1 MKIWRLKAP
10 GGSSAARWMQWR
22 TNTSGL
28 RMPRFAVSS
37 GVTAAFAVTLI
48 LLLGVAAAYAQ
59 LPEPKAHTFPLGGN
73 RAAVWV
79 VAQLHILF
87 AAFILGAPIFIV
99 VSEILG
105 WLSGENYAARYRYER
120 QAKEVTKVTVILYSM
135 TALTGGLFIF
145 VLLATYPQSTAWLI
159 NHFFAVF
166 AIIYPLLFIAETIIL
181 YLYWYTWDA
190 LQGPKKGRHIALGAL
205 LNIVGLVTLFVIDGP
220 TSFMNT
226 PVKSAEGLDLKTF
239 IETTATLWD
248 KFDNDTWWPL
258 NIHRTVGNVLF
269 GRFIAVLIAAYM
281 YLASKTDEDRA
292 FYDWFGFVG
301 NMIGVG
307 ALLVLPFAGYLL
319 AYELCDYDA
328 SICPYMMADQLSMF
342 FEMQGA
348 MVGLI
353 FLASNYY
360 IWLSMKRIEGIER
373 IRMSLA
379 TLLLMVS
386 VPVVFMMVW
395 TKFPIPD
402 KMAFIIP
409 AVYVGAWLL
418 IGKIILWTV
427 SSQTM
432 VKVAFLMVIIG
443 NAIWMTPHAFVATQ
457 ALAPDDGSLSLP
469 HGEVSLGFI
478 TISWDMLALMPA
490 KNAAAFTLVFVT
502 IINYIMY
509 NRALRNGRIIWGKID
524 FVSQFVLVFLAFSA
538 IWTMGLMGVVRE
550 LTRKY
555 FHVFNLQYDFT
566 PESFTPTLAY
576 SSWLIT
582 GITVTFYIIV
592 SFAIVLTLRTGK
604 DKAVAEVPKWVP
616 VPAGAK

>member
-1 MKIWRLKAP
+1 MKK
-10 GGSSAARWMQWR
+10 
-22 TNTSGL
+22 
-28 RMPRFAVSS
+28 S
-37 GVTAAFAVTLI
+37 GVPHI
-48 LLLGVAAAYAQ
+48 LLLAAGLLLIAAAAAYAQ
-59 LPEPKAHTFPLGGN
+59 VPTPKAHDFPMGGN

-79 VAQLHILF
+79 VGQLHILF

-105 WLSGENYAARYRYER
+105 WKSGDLRYER
-120 QAKEVTKVTVILYSM
+120 LAKEVTKVTVILYSM

-145 VLLATYPQSTAWLI
+145 VLLATYGQFTLWLV

-166 AIIYPLLFIAETIIL
+166 AIIYPLLFIGETIVL
-181 YLYWYTWDA
+181 YLYWYTWDT
-190 LQGPKKGRHIALGAL
+190 LQGPKKMRHIALGIL
-205 LNIVGLVTLFVIDGP
+205 LNVVGLATLFVIDGP

-226 PVKSAEGLDLKTF
+226 PAKAAEGGVELRTF

-248 KFDNDTWWPL
+248 KMNNYSWWPL
-258 NIHRTVGNVLF
+258 NIHRTVGNVVF
-269 GRFIAVLIAAYM
+269 GGFIAGLIAAYM
-281 YLASKTDEDRA
+281 YLAAKTEEERA

-307 ALLVLPFAGYLL
+307 ALLLLPFAGYLL

-328 SICPYMMADQLSMF
+328 SICPYMMSDQLSMF

-373 IRMSLA
+373 IRMSVA
-379 TLLLMVS
+379 TMLLMIT
-386 VPVVFMMVW
+386 VPVVFMGIW
-395 TKFPIPD
+395 TIWPIPD
-402 KMAFIIP
+402 IMALIVP
-409 AVYVGAWLL
+409 VAYVAIWLI
-418 IGKIILWTV
+418 IGKFIPWTV
-427 SSQTM
+427 SSRTM
-432 VKVAFLMVIIG
+432 VKTAFLMVIIG

-469 HGEVSLGFI
+469 HGELSLGFI
-478 TISWDMLALMPA
+478 TISWGDLALMPA

-502 IINYIMY
+502 IVNYIMY
-509 NRALRNGRIIWGKID
+509 NRALRQGRIIWGKID

-538 IWTMGLMGVVRE
+538 IWTMGLMGTVRE

-555 FHVFNLQYDFT
+555 FHVFNLVYDFT
-566 PESFTPTLAY
+566 PESYTPTLAY
-576 SSWLIT
+576 SSWVIT
-582 GITVTFYIIV
+582 GITVVFYIIV
-592 SFAIVLTLRTGK
+592 SFAIILTLKTGK
-604 DKAVAEVPKWVP
+604 EKAHAATPKGMPVVAGVE
-616 VPAGAK
+616 

>member
-1 MKIWRLKAP
+1 MKIWQRSLLIVA
-10 GGSSAARWMQWR
+10 
-22 TNTSGL
+22 GL
-28 RMPRFAVSS
+28 LVV
-37 GVTAAFAVTLI
+37 GTAAN
-48 LLLGVAAAYAQ
+48 AQ
-59 LPEPKAHTFPLGGN
+59 LPDPQAHEFPYAGN

-79 VAQLHILF
+79 VAQMHILF
-87 AAFILGAPIFIV
+87 AAFILGAPIFV
-99 VSEILG
+99 VISEILG
-105 WLSGENYAARYRYER
+105 WRNKDARYER
-120 QAKEVTKVTVILYSM
+120 LAKEVTKVTVILYSM

-145 VLLATYPQSTAWLI
+145 VLLATYPQFTAWLI

-166 AIIYPLLFIAETIIL
+166 AVIYPLLFIAETIIL

-190 LQGPKKGRHIALGAL
+190 LQGPKKLRHIAIGVL
-205 LNIVGLVTLFVIDGP
+205 LNVIGLTTLIVIDGP
-220 TSFMNT
+220 TAFMNT
-226 PVKSAEGLDLKTF
+226 PSKVAEGGMDLRTF

-248 KFDNDTWWPL
+248 KMNNYSWWPL
-258 NIHRTVGNVLF
+258 NIHRTVGNVVF
-269 GRFIAVLIAAYM
+269 GGFITGLIAAYM
-281 YLASKTDEDRA
+281 YLMAKTDEERA

-301 NMIGVG
+301 NLIGVG
-307 ALLVLPFAGYLL
+307 ALLALPFAGYLL

-386 VPVVFMMVW
+386 VPVVFMLVW
-395 TKFPIPD
+395 TKWPVPD
-402 KMAFIIP
+402 LMALIVP
-409 AVYVGAWLL
+409 AGYVAVWLL
-418 IGKIILWTV
+418 IGKFTPWTV

-469 HGEVSLGFI
+469 HGEIHLGFFG
-478 TISWDMLALMPA
+478 TVSWDMLALMPA

-502 IINYIMY
+502 IVNYILY
-509 NRALRNGRIIWGKID
+509 NRALRQGRIVWGKID
-524 FVSQFVLVFLAFSA
+524 FAAQFVLVFLAFSA
-538 IWTMGLMGVVRE
+538 IWTMGLMGTVRE

-576 SSWLIT
+576 SSWVIT
-582 GITVTFYIIV
+582 GVTLTFYIVV

-604 DKAVAEVPKWVP
+604 DKAHAEAPKGMPAVAGVK
-616 VPAGAK
+616 